1 MSTGNLIL
9 TACITILCFAWW
21 ASSFIIVRI
30 ARGIRIFEEE
40 NPPILQKFPKLS
52 VIIAACNEAD
62 TIEPAIVT
70 LLGQDYPDLEIVLID
85 DRSTDGTGKIID
97 GIAGR
102 DARAKAVHIEKLPDG
117 WIGKVNALNEGTAKS
132 TGEWLLFTDAD
143 VHFRQGTLRKALAL
157 AEADKSDHLA
167 LLPKPAS
174 NSFWFE
180 VVVSALGAMFLHGTR
195 AVDVGKPGS
204 EAFAGTGAFN
214 LVRRAAFEKTEGF
227 SWLRMEPVDDVGL
240 GLMMSLSGAKS
251 TFAVAL
257 RDISIVWYP
266 SLKLMFKGVEKN
278 FFGSAANYSLI
289 RMALIVAFVWAFAI
303 APFAAI
309 FNFRDLPLLSLWV
322 ITYVLMAAGSFFI
335 SRRFKQKFFPLFL
348 AQIGLLIVSVMLLRS
363 GIICVRKGGIDWRGT
378 RYKTEDL
385 LSGQRLKLDKF
396 RIKRSDGKKLWKN
409 HNRT

>member
-1 MSTGNLIL
+1 MFCL
-9 TACITILCFAWW
+9 AWW
-21 ASSFIIVRI
+21 VSSFIMIRI

-40 NPPILQKFPKLS
+40 NPPALGKYPKLS

-70 LLGQDYPDLEIVLID
+70 LLKQDYPDLEIVLID
-85 DRSTDGTGKIID
+85 DRSDDGTGEIID

-102 DARAKAVHIEKLPDG
+102 DARVKAVHIEKLPCG
-117 WIGKVNALNEGTAKS
+117 WIGKVNALNIGTAKS
-132 TGEWLLFTDAD
+132 TGDWLLFTDAD

-167 LLPKPAS
+167 LLPKPSS

-180 VVVSALGAMFLHGTR
+180 VVVSTFGAMFLYGTR

-214 LVRRAAFEKTEGF
+214 LVRRSAFEKTEGF

-240 GLMMSLSGAKS
+240 GLMMRMSGAKS
-251 TFAVAL
+251 SFAVAVS
-257 RDISIVWYP
+257 DISIVWYP

-278 FFGSAANYSLI
+278 FFGSVANYSLT
-289 RMALIVAFVWAFAI
+289 RMALIVAFIWACAI
-303 APFAAI
+303 APLAAI
-309 FNFRDLPLLSLWV
+309 FNFRYPLLFCLGV
-322 ITYVLMAAGSFFI
+322 MTYVLMAAGAFFI
-335 SRRFKQKFFPLFL
+335 SRKFKQKFFPLFL
-348 AQIGLLIVSVMLLRS
+348 AQIGLLIVSVMLLHS

-378 RYKTEDL
+378 RYKTEEL
-385 LSGQRLKLDKF
+385 LAGQRLKLDKF
-396 RIKRSDGKKLWKN
+396 RIKGSDKI
-409 HNRT
+409 R